1 MTNNQFDVIINIES
15 EREVM
20 IMSYSPYAVLGTS
33 ARIKANR
40 DRLKESQPTVE
51 KKEADK
57 VDYTEL
63 LRKTYFP
70 HLTSSK

>member
-1 MTNNQFDVIINIES
+1 
-15 EREVM
+15 
-20 IMSYSPYAVLGTS
+20 MSYSPYAVLGTS

-40 DRLKESQPTVE
+40 DRLKGSQSTVE
-51 KKEADK
+51 EKEERK

-70 HLTSSK
+70 HHTSSK